1 MSEPVPPPSL
11 GPKTR
16 ERGTI
21 AVLLFCPSLIAGLVA
36 WGDPANALHVA
47 AQTNAW
53 ILLGLTLGALGI
65 PSAVQAWKG

>member
-1 MSEPVPPPSL
+1 MTESPASTL

-21 AVLLFCPSLIAGLVA
+21 GILMFCPALITGLVLR
-36 WGDPANALHVA
+36 GDPANALHVA

-53 ILLGLTLGALGI
+53 ILLGLTIGALGI
-65 PSAVQAWKG
+65 PVAVQAWKG